1 MESFDCASTLCCL
14 CYRERDSSAEERS
27 TAKTKT
33 LADFS
38 ADSLE
43 GELVPLSKYLGKVC
57 TNRSF
62 FAPAS
67 YPRGSL
73 IRSLLLNSVC
83 ASLGLRA
90 DGAHLCVGG
99 HVDRMGE
106 LTVRM
111 QPLRTRRVRHSWPDN
126 AVCDTQG
133 WGLTLTQRQRRRGW
147 RLDLPDLRIETRS
160 ELLSCFSG
168 SEGPPAMTRTA
179 GGELL

>member
-73 IRSLLLNSVC
+73 IRSLVLNSVR

-90 DGAHLCVGG
+90 DGAHLCVWG

-111 QPLRTRRVRHSWPDN
+111 HRCGHVGY
-126 AVCDTQG
+126 A
-133 WGLTLTQRQRRRGW
+133 
-147 RLDLPDLRIETRS
+147 
-160 ELLSCFSG
+160 
-168 SEGPPAMTRTA
+168 TA
-179 GGELL
+179 GQTTPCATPRVGV